1 MEHKQI
7 IAALKNLAPD
17 AEWTLNGNDYDDLI
31 WLSEGSKP
39 TKAAI
44 QKEIDSLPAKANSNV
59 EAKAE
64 LLAKL
69 GITAEEAALL
79 LS

>member
-1 MEHKQI
+1 MEHNSI
-7 IAALKNLAPD
+7 ITALKNLAPQ
-17 AEWTLNGNDYDDLI
+17 AEWTLNGDNYDDLI
-31 WLSEGSKP
+31 WLSEGTKP

-44 QKEIDSLPAKANSNV
+44 QKEIDDLPAKANSSIA
-59 EAKAE
+59 AKAE
-64 LLAKL
+64 LLNKL

>member
-1 MEHKQI
+1 MEHNSI
-7 IAALKNLAPD
+7 ITALKNLAPQ
-17 AEWTLNGNDYDDLI
+17 AEWTLNGDNYDDLI

-39 TKAAI
+39 SKTDV
-44 QKEIDSLPAKANSNV
+44 QNEINNLSVKANLKA
-59 EAKAE
+59 EAKAD

-69 GITAEEAALL
+69 GITAEEASLL